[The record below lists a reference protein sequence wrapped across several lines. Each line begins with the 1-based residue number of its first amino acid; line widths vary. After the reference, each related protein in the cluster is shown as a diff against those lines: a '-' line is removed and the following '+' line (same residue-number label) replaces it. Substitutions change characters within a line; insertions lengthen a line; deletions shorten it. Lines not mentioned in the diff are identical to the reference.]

1 MYLSTIFHFITR
13 LFATVHKNSLSLI
26 SGQPA
31 LLIDFEISEKAL
43 KTDPSEILKYNP
55 YAQVYANETKLCS
68 DGSTADVDDK
78 KPIKESVPITALA
91 LDTRLEPEITQPE
104 SDLDIMGSIL
114 LAIGLPVL
122 LREGFS
128 VLSSIWRTRRREFH
142 KVYLKQKAI
151 LDVKEL
157 AEAEAE
163 TRNTFR
169 FQPDGELTY
178 TMDLQFTVLSDRACV
193 EQPKEYG

>member
-1 MYLSTIFHFITR
+1 MYLSTIFHFITW
-13 LFATVHKNSLSLI
+13 FYATVHKNSLSLI
-26 SGQPA
+26 SGPALDSPA
-31 LLIDFEISEKAL
+31 LLIDFEI
-43 KTDPSEILKYNP
+43 LKYNA
-55 YAQVYANETKLCS
+55 YAQVYTNETELCS
-68 DGSTADVDDK
+68 DESTVDVDDK
-78 KPIKESVPITALA
+78 KPIMESEPITALA
-91 LDTRLEPEITQPE
+91 LDTRLEPEIAQPE
-104 SDLDIMGSIL
+104 SDLNIMGSIL

-122 LREGFS
+122 LREGLS
-128 VLSSIWRTRRREFH
+128 VLSSIWRTRRRKFH
-142 KVYLKQKAI
+142 RVYLKQKAI

>member
-1 MYLSTIFHFITR
+1 
-13 LFATVHKNSLSLI
+13 
-26 SGQPA
+26 
-31 LLIDFEISEKAL
+31 
-43 KTDPSEILKYNP
+43 
-55 YAQVYANETKLCS
+55 
-68 DGSTADVDDK
+68 
-78 KPIKESVPITALA
+78 
-91 LDTRLEPEITQPE
+91 
-104 SDLDIMGSIL
+104 

-142 KVYLKQKAI
+142 KVDLKQKAI

-163 TRNTFR
+163 TRHTFSS
-169 FQPDGELTY
+169 QPDGELTY